1 VLNGFFK
8 FRDMASVTKENI
20 GNLHDKLTVKLSKED
35 YFPAFEKAIKDYSKK
50 ANIPGFRKG
59 MVPAGMI
66 KKMYGASIYSDE
78 VVKTVEKELQDY
90 LVKEKPEM
98 FAQPLPMES
107 DLRKLDMNKPEEYD
121 FPFEIGLKPEISLDA
136 LATAK
141 PVFYKVKV
149 TPEMVNE
156 EIEKLVTKNGN
167 LKDAEAVSS
176 PENVLNVLFEE
187 SDAEGNVVEGG
198 ISKDNSIL
206 LKYFS
211 EDYQHKLQDKKVGDS
226 IILQLKDAFP
236 DKEREWILSDLGLD
250 KEDASALEKYFKMS
264 VTKIGLVEKKELNE
278 EFFNLVFPGKEIKT
292 EEDFR
297 KNIEEE
303 IQKQWDAAG
312 HNQLQDQL
320 YHFLVEAPVE
330 FPETF
335 LKRWLEVGGEKL
347 KSKEQVEEEYPKFV
361 DQLKWT
367 LISDKIIKDNN
378 LEVSQEELRNSMKE
392 EISRYFGQMNLGE
405 DTSWLDSYVDRMM
418 NDEKQLDASYRRI
431 ITEKLFN
438 WLESQVT
445 PEEKEISSEEF
456 MKMQEHH
463 HHH

>member
-1 VLNGFFK
+1 
-8 FRDMASVTKENI
+8 
-20 GNLHDKLTVKLSKED
+20 
-35 YFPAFEKAIKDYSKK
+35 
-50 ANIPGFRKG
+50 
-59 MVPAGMI
+59 
-66 KKMYGASIYSDE
+66 
-78 VVKTVEKELQDY
+78 
-90 LVKEKPEM
+90 
-98 FAQPLPMES
+98 
-107 DLRKLDMNKPEEYD
+107 
-121 FPFEIGLKPEISLDA
+121 
-136 LATAK
+136 
-141 PVFYKVKV
+141 
-149 TPEMVNE
+149 MVNE
-156 EIEKLVTKNGN
+156 EIEKLVTKNGD
-167 LKDAEAVSS
+167 LKDAETVSS

-211 EDYQHKLQDKKVGDS
+211 EDYQQKLQDKKTGDS
-226 IILQLKDAFP
+226 IVLQLKDAFP

-250 KEDASALEKYFKMS
+250 KEDASSEEKYFKMS
-264 VTKIGLVEKKELNE
+264 ITKIGLVEKKELNE

-312 HNQLQDQL
+312 HNQVQDQL
-320 YHFLVEAPVE
+320 YHTLIDAPVE
-330 FPETF
+330 FPENF

-347 KSKEQVEEEYPKFV
+347 KSKEQVEEEFPKFV

-378 LEVSQEELRNSMKE
+378 LEVSPEELKNSMKE

-405 DTSWLDSYVDRMM
+405 DVSWLDSYVDRMM
-418 NDEKQLDASYRRI
+418 KDEKQLDASYRKL

-456 MKMQEHH
+456 LKMQEHH

>member
-1 VLNGFFK
+1 
-8 FRDMASVTKENI
+8 MASVTRENI
-20 GNLHDKLTVKLSKED
+20 GNLHDKLTVKISKED
-35 YFPAFEKAIKDYSKK
+35 YLPEFEKAIKSYSKK

-66 KKMYGASIYSDE
+66 KKMYGASIFSDE
-78 VVKTVEKELQDY
+78 VIKSVEKNLQEY

-98 FAQPLPMES
+98 FAQPLPLES
-107 DLRKLDMNKPEEYD
+107 DLRKMDMNRPEEYD
-121 FPFEIGLKPEISLDA
+121 FPFEIGLKPEISLEA
-136 LATAK
+136 LSSAK
-141 PVFYKVKV
+141 PTFYKVKA
-149 TPEMVNE
+149 TPEMVE
-156 EIEKLVTKNGN
+156 EEVEKLVTKNGD
-167 LKDAEAVSS
+167 LKDADAISS

-187 SDAEGNVVEGG
+187 SDAEGNIVEGG

-211 EDYQHKLQDKKVGDS
+211 EEYQQKLQDKKVGDS
-226 IILQLKDAFP
+226 IVLQLKDAFP
-236 DKEREWILSDLGLD
+236 EKEREWILSDLALD
-250 KEDASALEKYFKMS
+250 KDDPASTEKKFKMS
-264 VTKIGLVEKKELNE
+264 ITKIGLVEKKELNE

-312 HNQLQDQL
+312 HNQVQDQL
-320 YHFLVEAPVE
+320 YHTLIDTPVE

-347 KSKEQVEEEYPKFV
+347 KSKEQVEEEYPKFK

-367 LISDKIIKDNN
+367 LISDKIIKENN
-378 LEVSQEELRNSMKE
+378 LEVSPEELRNSMKE
-392 EISRYFGQMNLGE
+392 EISRYFGQMNLSE
-405 DTSWLDSYVDRMM
+405 DASWLESYVDRMM
-418 NDEKQLDASYRRI
+418 KDEKQLDASYRRI
-431 ITEKLFN
+431 ISDKLFN

-445 PEEKEISSEEF
+445 PEEKEITSEEF
-456 MKMQEHH
+456 LAMQHH